1 MKNVAY
7 IANQFPSAVEP
18 YVWEEICQLR
28 SRGIAVIATSARR
41 PNAAELTADLRE
53 IAEQTL
59 FLQPMRWWLLLR
71 AAGAGR
77 KKRVAGQA
85 NSRVA
90 AHLAGRLLR
99 ATLTKTWR

>member
-41 PNAAELTADLRE
+41 PNAAELTADLGP
-53 IAEQTL
+53 L
-59 FLQPMRWWLLLR
+59 S
-71 AAGAGR
+71 G
-77 KKRVAGQA
+77 
-85 NSRVA
+85 SRLTVGIIF
-90 AHLAGRLLR
+90 HD
-99 ATLTKTWR
+99 AT